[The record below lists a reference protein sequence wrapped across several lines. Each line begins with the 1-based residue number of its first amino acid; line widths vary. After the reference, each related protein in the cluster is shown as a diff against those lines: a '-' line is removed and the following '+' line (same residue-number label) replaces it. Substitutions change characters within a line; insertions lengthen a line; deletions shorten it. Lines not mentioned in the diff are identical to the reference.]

1 MDRADKFSRKV
12 QIQNHISSL
21 LVQKSGMRR
30 QFSAIDS
37 EMVLLWHRQ
46 APEVPLAA
54 FCIDG
59 AQCRSSRNPQAEV
72 VSADV
77 GLTLVKSLVKI
88 LLAKLLAN
96 FY

>member
-1 MDRADKFSRKV
+1 MDRADKFSRKG
-12 QIQNHISSL
+12 QIQRHISSF

-54 FCIDG
+54 FCIR
-59 AQCRSSRNPQAEV
+59 APSSEGSAPVARGSEEV
-72 VSADV
+72 EVIIWADV
-77 GLTLVKSLVKI
+77 LM
-88 LLAKLLAN
+88 
-96 FY
+96 

>member
-1 MDRADKFSRKV
+1 MDRADKFSRKG
-12 QIQNHISSL
+12 QIQRHISSF

-54 FCIDG
+54 FC
-59 AQCRSSRNPQAEV
+59 SSLAPGILGGSRWQV

-77 GLTLVKSLVKI
+77 VLSVVMASLW
-88 LLAKLLAN
+88 LAG
-96 FY
+96 